1 MEISTLP
8 HLETLDLNTN
18 RLTGSSRDFFD
29 QDHVRTLF
37 HKKPTKS
44 QEPSHFHY
52 QQIPKKKKEL
62 PSGFGKNCKSL
73 KKLIL
78 SYNEIREVQL
88 SELEAMSKLTFLD
101 LRENATRWENSNCFS
116 SVVKGEVLVKN
127 HKPDLILEGLYL
139 GSIMDTRSIVTL
151 RELGIK
157 RILSVCSEDVYKHPE
172 ILYKKIDLQDDMN
185 QQLLSV
191 LPECFEF
198 IDLINCGNVLV
209 HCVRGISRSA
219 SVVIAYMM
227 VHRGMPL
234 KEAHKFVKSKREMIY
249 PNGNFLDQLKKLNA

>member
-18 RLTGSSRDFFD
+18 RLT
-29 QDHVRTLF
+29 
-37 HKKPTKS
+37 
-44 QEPSHFHY
+44 
-52 QQIPKKKKEL
+52 EL